1 MIKSRLSH
9 CRYLYVKCILRVVL
23 MSGLLVTLPAQAL
36 GPVDGEVGVFTWV
49 VDDYEDTS
57 VNSPLTGGYGE
68 LWLGERWG
76 LRAALYRVSE
86 DSVSM
91 APDEQTLIDFKYR
104 LVNATDNTFLAV
116 GLGWEQDRFGAEGD
130 ASGAR
135 IMAEGRVGVLGFLR
149 FYAEAGWAPSL
160 GDLGSRR
167 DLSSISVETGL
178 VLDPLPFVDLRLG
191 WRYQITDYTGAITGS
206 GASEG
211 SYGVLLGGGIHW

>member
-1 MIKSRLSH
+1 MKYPSDWR
-9 CRYLYVKCILRVVL
+9 
-23 MSGLLVTLPAQAL
+23 
-36 GPVDGEVGVFTWV
+36 
-49 VDDYEDTS
+49 DTS

-76 LRAALYRVSE
+76 FRTALYRISE

-91 APDEQTLIDFKYR
+91 APDEQTLVDFKYR
-104 LVNATDNTFLAV
+104 LVNTTDNTFLAV
-116 GLGWEQDRFGAEGD
+116 GLGWEQNRFGAEGD

-178 VLDPLPFVDLRLG
+178 VLDPFPFVDLRLG

>member
-9 CRYLYVKCILRVVL
+9 CWYLYVKCIVRVVL
-23 MSGLLVTLPAQAL
+23 MAGLLVTLPVRAL

-178 VLDPLPFVDLRLG
+178 VLDPFPFVDLRLG

>member
-1 MIKSRLSH
+1 MIKWGLSH
-9 CRYLYVKCILRVVL
+9 CGYLYVKCIVRVVL
-23 MSGLLVTLPAQAL
+23 MTSLLVTAPAKAL

-49 VDDYEDTS
+49 VDDYQDTS

-76 LRAALYRVSE
+76 LRTALYRVSE

-91 APDEQTLIDFKYR
+91 APDEQTLVDFKYR
-104 LVNATDNTFLAV
+104 VVNVTDNTFLAV
-116 GLGWEQDRFGAEGD
+116 GLGWEQNRFGAEGD

-160 GDLGSRR
+160 GDLGLRR

-178 VLDPLPFVDLRLG
+178 VLDPFPFVDLRLG

-206 GASEG
+206 AASEG
-211 SYGVLLGGGIHW
+211 SYGVLVGGGIHW

>member
-1 MIKSRLSH
+1 MIKSGLSH
-9 CRYLYVKCILRVVL
+9 CGYLYVKCIACVVL
-23 MSGLLVTLPAQAL
+23 MTSLLVTAPAKAL
-36 GPVDGEVGVFTWV
+36 GTVDGEVGVFTWV
-49 VDDYEDTS
+49 VDDYQDTS

-76 LRAALYRVSE
+76 FRTALYRISE

-91 APDEQTLIDFKYR
+91 APDEQTLVDFKYR
-104 LVNATDNTFLAV
+104 LVTATDNTFLAV
-116 GLGWEQDRFGAEGD
+116 GLGWERNRFGAEGD

-149 FYAEAGWAPSL
+149 FYAEAGWAPAL

-178 VLDPLPFVDLRLG
+178 VLDPFPFVDLRLG
-191 WRYQITDYTGAITGS
+191 WRYQITDYTGVITGS
-206 GASEG
+206 QASEG

>member
-1 MIKSRLSH
+1 M
-9 CRYLYVKCILRVVL
+9 KCIVCVL
-23 MSGLLVTLPAQAL
+23 LTTGLLAAGPAGAL
-36 GPVDGEVGVFTWV
+36 GPVDGEAGVFTWV

-76 LRAALYRVSE
+76 LRASLYRISE
-86 DSVSM
+86 DSVGM
-91 APDEQTLIDFKYR
+91 APDEQTLVDFKYR
-104 LVNATDNTFLAV
+104 LLSATDNTFLAL
-116 GLGWEQDRFGAEGD
+116 GLGWEQDRFGTDGD

-135 IMAEGRVGVLGFLR
+135 VMAEARVGILGFLR
-149 FYAEAGWAPSL
+149 FYADAGWAPSL
-160 GDLGSRR
+160 GSVGLRQ

-178 VLDPLPFVDLRLG
+178 VLDPLPFVDLRLA

>member
-1 MIKSRLSH
+1 MIKSGLSQ
-9 CRYLYVKCILRVVL
+9 CGYLYVKCIACVVL
-23 MSGLLVTLPAQAL
+23 MTSLLVTAPAKAL
-36 GPVDGEVGVFTWV
+36 GTVDGEVGVFTWV
-49 VDDYEDTS
+49 VDDYQDTS

-76 LRAALYRVSE
+76 FRTALYRISE

-91 APDEQTLIDFKYR
+91 APDEQTLVDFKYR
-104 LVNATDNTFLAV
+104 LVTATDNTFLAV
-116 GLGWEQDRFGAEGD
+116 GLGWEQNRFGAEGD

-178 VLDPLPFVDLRLG
+178 VLDPFPFVDLRLG
-191 WRYQITDYTGAITGS
+191 WRYQITDYTGVITGS
-206 GASEG
+206 QASEG

>member
-1 MIKSRLSH
+1 MIKFRLSH
-9 CRYLYVKCILRVVL
+9 CRYLYVKCIVRAML
-23 MSGLLVTLPAQAL
+23 MSGLLVTVPAKAL

-49 VDDYEDTS
+49 VDDYQDTS

-76 LRAALYRVSE
+76 FRTALYRISE

-91 APDEQTLIDFKYR
+91 APDEQTLVDFKYR

-116 GLGWEQDRFGAEGD
+116 GLGWEQNRFGAEGD

-178 VLDPLPFVDLRLG
+178 VLDPFPFVDLRLG

-206 GASEG
+206 AASEG
-211 SYGVLLGGGIHW
+211 SYGVLVGGGIHW